1 MEDSDATEAAES
13 SGEVV
18 GLDEGRAPEVGS
30 DGDWLQRHLTS
41 QGVGAR
47 RRRRDSEPFVAVD

>member
-41 QGVGAR
+41 HISG
-47 RRRRDSEPFVAVD
+47 SWS